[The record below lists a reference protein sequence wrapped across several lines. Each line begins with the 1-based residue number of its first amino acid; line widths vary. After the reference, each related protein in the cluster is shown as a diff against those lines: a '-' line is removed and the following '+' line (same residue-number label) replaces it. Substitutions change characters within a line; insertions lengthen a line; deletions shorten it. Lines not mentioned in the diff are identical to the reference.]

1 LLASYFNNIIEEI
14 DSHPSG
20 GGGDAI
26 SNSVAVLS
34 RLDESVKR
42 LVQTVS
48 GDRDFDENV
57 LLEEGIKIACFLT
70 HFVSL

>member
-1 LLASYFNNIIEEI
+1 LKKLIVTLF
-14 DSHPSG
+14 G

-26 SNSVAVLS
+26 SNSVAVVS
-34 RLDESVKR
+34 RLDELTQSVKR

-48 GDRDFDENV
+48 GDGDFNENV
-57 LLEEGIKIACFLT
+57 LLEEGIGIACFLT